1 MVSRLLRGLAPALGI
16 DIAKSALMPT
26 NPHIQALEA
35 LALQQSAHQRRARLV
50 YAGVPLVSNIVTG
63 VLQGRAQRHMA
74 KKLVAAQVAQATL
87 IVKASAVA
95 KAAAVA
101 KGATVLKV
109 ALVVGG
115 LSTACLAGLAV
126 GWWLWGRSR
135 PTKPS
140 SCEPH
145 EGDFFDE

>member
-16 DIAKSALMPT
+16 DIAKSALLPT

-35 LALQQSAHQRRARLV
+35 LALQQSAHQRRAQLM
-50 YAGVPLVSNIVTG
+50 YAGVPMVTNIVTG

-74 KKLVAAQVAQATL
+74 KKLAAAQVVQASML
-87 IVKASAVA
+87 VNASAVA

-126 GWWLWGRSR
+126 GWWLWGRAR
-135 PTKPS
+135 PAKS
-140 SCEPH
+140 SACEP
-145 EGDFFDE
+145 EGRDFFDE